1 MSSYSSMI
9 SYPNFLSADEMA
21 DVESAY
27 EPRVL
32 QRLRMVKDRYDPQNV
47 FRINHNIAP
56 TPVTA

>member
-1 MSSYSSMI
+1 MI